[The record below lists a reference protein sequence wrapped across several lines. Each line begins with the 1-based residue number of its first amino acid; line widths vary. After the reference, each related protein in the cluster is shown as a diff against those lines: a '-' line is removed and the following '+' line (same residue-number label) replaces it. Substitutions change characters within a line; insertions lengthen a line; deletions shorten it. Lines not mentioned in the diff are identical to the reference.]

1 MNDDNTDKFDSS
13 KYDNKK
19 YVGTGDVSSVVINS
33 GVYCGKLVGEDE
45 DGNDDDANYRPT
57 TSPIELPNNEQVYNN
72 DIVQKYKPGIDGVS
86 GCIPDANEYVL
97 EVKQSEYIGE
107 CCGFAP
113 ESFIMSYDDKDIVT
127 SEESSKVEGKLYFP
141 QEGFEPCESNDPS
154 MMQSHEPTG
163 NPTQSP
169 SQKPTSSP
177 TPRPTENPTM
187 RPSSSPSIPSTAQP
201 TGNVSSDCVC

>member
-1 MNDDNTDKFDSS
+1 M
-13 KYDNKK
+13 
-19 YVGTGDVSSVVINS
+19 GTGDVSSVVINS

-57 TSPIELPNNEQVYNN
+57 NSPIGLPNNEQVINY

-127 SEESSKVEGKLYFP
+127 SEESSNVEGKLYFP

-163 NPTQSP
+163 NPTQNP
-169 SQKPTSSP
+169 SQKPRTP
-177 TPRPTENPTM
+177 TFRPTENPTM
-187 RPSSSPSIPSTAQP
+187 KPSSSPSIPSTAQP